1 MKTKIL
7 AMYLPQYHTFKE
19 NDEWWGKGHTEWVSC
34 KASKSLYKNHY
45 QPRIPLN
52 KNYYDLSTVDEQIKQ
67 AELAKKYSIYGFC
80 YYHYWFNGKILMQ
93 KPLENMLNTPE
104 INIPFCISWANH
116 TWTQSP
122 KKSDQKRVL
131 IKQEYGDEKDWI
143 KHFNYLL
150 NYFNDDRYI
159 KIDGKPML
167 IIYDAKGITEWSKM
181 QKCWNKLAV
190 EAGFSGIYYV
200 STIKYENEIKITSN
214 MNFDAQFEYQPTY
227 ALSRGNFL
235 NYAWYANIKRV
246 VCRDIIHRPCVLNYD
261 KVWKRVLKSNH
272 NGQLKTFLGAYNDW
286 DTTARWGKAGIV
298 HQGASPEKFKK
309 YFQMQYKR
317 SNNLKNEFMF
327 FTAWN
332 EWSEGAYLEADEKN
346 KYGYLEAIRD
356 VVKND
361 GNK

>member
-1 MKTKIL
+1 M
-7 AMYLPQYHTFKE
+7 
-19 NDEWWGKGHTEWVSC
+19 
-34 KASKSLYKNHY
+34 
-45 QPRIPLN
+45 
-52 KNYYDLSTVDEQIKQ
+52 
-67 AELAKKYSIYGFC
+67 
-80 YYHYWFNGKILMQ
+80 
-93 KPLENMLNTPE
+93 
-104 INIPFCISWANH
+104 
-116 TWTQSP
+116 
-122 KKSDQKRVL
+122 
-131 IKQEYGDEKDWI
+131 
-143 KHFNYLL
+143 
-150 NYFNDDRYI
+150 
-159 KIDGKPML
+159 
-167 IIYDAKGITEWSKM
+167 
-181 QKCWNKLAV
+181 
-190 EAGFSGIYYV
+190 
-200 STIKYENEIKITSN
+200 
-214 MNFDAQFEYQPTY
+214 
-227 ALSRGNFL
+227 

-356 VVKND
+356 VVKMTGINNM
-361 GNK
+361 NKREIRDLFPMICEIRLFVKKM